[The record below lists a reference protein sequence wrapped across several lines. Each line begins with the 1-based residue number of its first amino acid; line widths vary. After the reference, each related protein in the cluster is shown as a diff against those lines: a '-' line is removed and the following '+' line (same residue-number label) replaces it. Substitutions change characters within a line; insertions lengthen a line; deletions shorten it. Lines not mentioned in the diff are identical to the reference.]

1 MADINAR
8 TFFSTI
14 RDTYRRYLFTQNFI
28 SDSDSALRERFW
40 QELEGRDVFC
50 KEPLFS
56 SIPAY
61 QLDRSLRQLILDSSA
76 VRLHRGLLR
85 LNPAAFDVD
94 RQLYLHQVRSIRM
107 VHEGR
112 NVAVASGTGS
122 GKTECFLIPLLD
134 DALRNPGP
142 GVRAIVIYPMNA
154 LANDQ
159 LGRMRGLLKGLPDI
173 TFGRYTGDTPHDRA
187 DASEMDAREILDPNE
202 RFSRAEIRS
211 APPHL
216 LLTNFAMLEYLLLRP
231 QDSEIFTQQRLRY
244 VVLDEAHTY
253 NGAQGIDV
261 GLLIRR
267 LQLAFPRNQLQFVL
281 TSATLGDDLQRVA
294 GFAESLTGQPFTK
307 DDVVLGVQTTGFA
320 ASLAPRVP
328 LERYLAA
335 VPDEGAL
342 NRWSQALGSAPALVR
357 LIAETGLAQRAFLPE
372 SSPGALLW
380 NWMVDNA
387 ELHRLHT
394 LASCRPV
401 ILAEAAQDLFGES
414 SDGALRI
421 IEWLVMLGANAV
433 RDSTSPPLL
442 PSRFH
447 FFLRGLRSG
456 AVCVSRTC
464 PARGSDTAQA
474 WSRLTLD
481 EALHCPD
488 CQSPVI
494 PLLTCVHCGTP
505 VLRVFEA
512 DKKWFPYPT
521 GLGQANAHLLSWVS
535 TASQDEKLTPDD
547 DAEPDAEHADEFA
560 ELCLSPA
567 CRILSV
573 GAALEA
579 CCTSPNVVRLSRLNA
594 GPAGILRQCPW
605 CSGLAR
611 PYPSVL
617 REVQTGEEAS
627 TAVLAEAIV
636 RGLPDEDTKKPAAAR
651 RLLVFSDSRQRAA
664 YFAPY
669 LARTSAQTLVL
680 KPLYQAI
687 CAAVALAGDEG
698 ATFDAIAEQYR
709 RVALT
714 LPYVVVRKGGGGE
727 EYSVEVKRPGQL
739 LPAEKNRLKTDAR
752 LALFENFT
760 ASPRIRNN
768 IAGLGLAYVEVA
780 FSDDERDDLGR
791 RLEWMFRP
799 NESNGWAALQA
810 LLWMFVWRKA
820 LELPPDVPMS
830 DLAPGPEAVT
840 YHNSE
845 QGPLDG
851 RLRWR
856 WNPYY
861 AKMPKAVVSRS
872 GQAEVLAVLL
882 GKDKLAAGDEIK
894 TRLDQV
900 WQALVESAVL
910 SSLRPNEYQL
920 SYDRL
925 VIKLPTVGYLCNRC
939 GSLTGRALKATCLMP
954 GCRGHLSSITPQDL
968 ASRFSNHHWFHR
980 VTMTDPL
987 PLEVREHTAQLTNE
1001 TGRKYQNLFAGG
1013 DVNVLSSSTTFEMG
1027 VDVGQLKSVFL
1038 RNVPPTPANYLQR
1051 AGRAGRRREGA
1062 AFAVTYARGIPHDQ
1076 VHYSQPLDIVQGVVP
1091 VPRISLAN
1099 PRLSQRHVNSFLL
1112 GSFLRS
1118 GRIPAPT
1125 EPRQMTASWFFGESA
1140 DSGAAVRPFVD
1151 WVTERSQSLVPSLSR
1166 IIDSSCNLLPADAF
1180 QESTTGLVRCRERFH
1195 ERVASYRSQY
1205 EELTRE
1211 IAGATAQEAVE
1222 LARSRESVDRL
1233 LDQLLAESLID
1244 VLASDHWL
1252 PGYAFP
1258 QDVVR
1263 LVVRDPQVSQRMRLE
1278 RDIEYGLAEYAP
1290 GAEVVADGLLLKSRA
1305 VDLQNRAMEVRYYR
1319 SCSRCNR
1326 VVTANT
1332 RQELQPICAYCQSPA
1347 AGPGSR
1353 PSAYAVPMGFT
1364 THVADRAKPVNIYR
1378 SRPPRTSELFF
1389 MGGAP
1394 PEAFVTHQK
1403 LLGVSTAH
1411 LRNGE
1416 LFRVNAGS
1424 NFEGFSLCP
1433 SCGLAIAQQKAH
1445 RKPWGARCVGGRLL
1459 RLHLACRFATDT
1471 LQVRFDAVTPPPPPV
1486 TDRDFWLSLQTA
1498 FLFAAADVLEIP
1510 ARDLGGTF
1518 RSQSEG
1524 TLKGELIVF
1533 DRVPGGAGYVARLH
1547 DELPSVLGRALDRV
1561 TNCPNSACDRLGSC
1575 YSCLRSFGNQF
1586 EWNHLKRNVVHDW
1599 LSAILQ

>member
-8 TFFSTI
+8 AFFSTI

-40 QELEGRDVFC
+40 QELEVQDVFC

-61 QLDRSLRQLILDSSA
+61 QLDRSLRQLVSDPSA
-76 VRLHRGLLR
+76 ARLHEGLLR

-94 RQLYLHQVRSIRM
+94 RQLYLHQVRSIGM

-159 LGRMRGLLKGLPDI
+159 LARMRGLLRGLPDI
-173 TFGRYTGDTPHDRA
+173 TFGRYTGDTPYDRS

-211 APPHL
+211 APPHV

-261 GLLIRR
+261 GLLMRR
-267 LQLAFPRNQLQFVL
+267 LQLAFPRNELQFVL
-281 TSATLGDDLQRVA
+281 TSATLGDDLHRVA
-294 GFAESLTGQPFTK
+294 MFAQSLTGQPFTK

-342 NRWSQALGSAPALVR
+342 NRWSQALGSTPALLR
-357 LIAETGLAQRAFLPE
+357 LITETGLAPRPFAPE
-372 SSPGALLW
+372 SSPGAVLSS
-380 NWMVDNA
+380 WMADNA

-394 LASCRPV
+394 LASGRPV
-401 ILAEAAQDLFGES
+401 TLAEAAHDLFRDS
-414 SDGALRI
+414 SEGALRI
-421 IEWLVMLGANAV
+421 VEWLVMLGANAA
-433 RDSTSPPLL
+433 RDANSPPLL

-447 FFLRGLRSG
+447 FFLRGLRGG
-456 AVCVSRTC
+456 AVCVSRAC
-464 PARGSDTAQA
+464 PARGSDAAQP
-474 WSRLTLD
+474 WSHLTLD

-488 CQSPVI
+488 CQSPII

-521 GLGQANAHLLSWVS
+521 GLVQANAHLLTWVS
-535 TASQDEKLTPDD
+535 TASQDEQPMSDGGQEQ
-547 DAEPDAEHADEFA
+547 DAEPANQWA
-560 ELCLSPA
+560 ELCLS
-567 CRILSV
+567 CRALSV
-573 GAALEA
+573 GGELAA
-579 CCTSPNVVRLSRLNA
+579 CCTSPNVVRLSRLNGDA
-594 GPAGILRQCPW
+594 GGTLSQCPW
-605 CSGLAR
+605 CSGVAR

-617 REVQTGEEAS
+617 REVQSSEEAS

-636 RGLPDEDTKKPAAAR
+636 RGLPGEDSKKPAAAR

-680 KPLYQAI
+680 KPLYEAI
-687 CAAVALAGDEG
+687 RAAVALAGDEG

-709 RVALT
+709 RVALA
-714 LPYVVVRKGGGGE
+714 LPYVLVRKGGDGE

-780 FSDDERDDLGR
+780 LSDDEREDLGR
-791 RLEWMFRP
+791 RLEWMFGP
-799 NESNGWAALQA
+799 NENDGWIALQA
-810 LLWMFVWRKA
+810 LLWTFVWRKA

-830 DLAPGPEAVT
+830 DLTPGPEAVT

-845 QGPLDG
+845 QGRLDG
-851 RLRWR
+851 RQRWR
-856 WNPYY
+856 WNPYH
-861 AKMPKAVVSRS
+861 AKMVKAVVSRS

-894 TRLDQV
+894 VRLDEV
-900 WQALVESAVL
+900 WRALVESSVL

-925 VIKLPTVGYLCNRC
+925 VVKIPTQVYLCDRC
-939 GSLTGRALKATCLMP
+939 GSLTARALKATCLTP
-954 GCRGHLSSITPQDL
+954 GCRGHLSSISPEDL

-1001 TGRKYQNLFAGG
+1001 TGRRYQNLFAGG

-1091 VPRISLAN
+1091 VPRISLSN
-1099 PRLSQRHVNSFLL
+1099 PRLTQRHVNSFLL

-1125 EPRQMTASWFFGESA
+1125 EPRHMTASWFFGEPEG
-1140 DSGAAVRPFVD
+1140 SGAAVQPFVD
-1151 WVTERSQSLVPSLSR
+1151 WVNERGQSLVPSLTR
-1166 IIDSSCNLLPADAF
+1166 IVDSSCSLLPADGLH
-1180 QESTTGLVRCRERFH
+1180 ESTTGVVRCRESFH
-1195 ERVASYRSQY
+1195 ERVASYRGQCK
-1205 EELTRE
+1205 ELRDE
-1211 IAGATAQEAVE
+1211 MAGATGQEVKE
-1222 LARSRESVDRL
+1222 LAFHLDSVERL
-1233 LDQLLAESLID
+1233 LNQLLTESLID
-1244 VLASDHWL
+1244 VLASEHWL

-1353 PSAYAVPMGFT
+1353 PSAYAVPRGFT
-1364 THVADRAKPVNIYR
+1364 THVSDRAKPVNIYR

-1394 PEAFVTHQK
+1394 PEAFVFHDK
-1403 LLGVSTAH
+1403 LSGVSTAH
-1411 LRNGE
+1411 LRDGE
-1416 LFRVNAGS
+1416 LFRANAGS
-1424 NFEGFSLCP
+1424 NFQGFSLCP
-1433 SCGLAIAQQKAH
+1433 SCGLAITQQKAH
-1445 RKPWGARCVGGRLL
+1445 RKPWGAKCPGGKLL

-1471 LQVRFDAVTPPPPPV
+1471 LQVRFDAVTPPPPTV

-1498 FLFAAADVLEIP
+1498 FLVAAADVLEIP

-1547 DELPSVLGRALDRV
+1547 DELPRVLEGALDRV
-1561 TNCPNSACDRLGSC
+1561 TNCPNSSCDPQGSC

-1586 EWNHLKRNVVHDW
+1586 EWNHLRRNVVRDW
-1599 LSAILQ
+1599 LSVMLR